1 MNNDKK
7 MTLYLVLF
15 AIVWAAIMFI
25 CLASLP

>member
-15 AIVWAAIMFI
+15 AIVWAAIVLI